1 MNVICK
7 RAKNDEDENGNQ
19 SVVQQECVGVTMII
33 EWKRKSR
40 KFK

>member
-1 MNVICK
+1 MLYVIEQ
-7 RAKNDEDENGNQ
+7 KNDEDENGNQ

-40 KFK
+40 NFN

>member
-1 MNVICK
+1 MNVLYK

-33 EWKRKSR
+33 EWKRRSR